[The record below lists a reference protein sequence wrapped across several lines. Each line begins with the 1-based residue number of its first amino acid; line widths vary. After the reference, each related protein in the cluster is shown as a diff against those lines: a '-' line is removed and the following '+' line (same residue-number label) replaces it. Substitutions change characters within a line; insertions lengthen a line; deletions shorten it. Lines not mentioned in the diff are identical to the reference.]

1 MGSTGWCTFLWVV
14 HLPAHWWL
22 CVGVIV
28 VMGAC
33 VRTCV
38 RWSSCLALALPS
50 RCCLCPLGR
59 AFGSLLAPQC
69 LALGM
74 LVASFSWC
82 PWQFAPRSR
91 IGPVD
96 PLSSQ
101 NALRHR
107 LTSMCHAS
115 VSGTRSFLGE
125 VSDTGNARG
134 ALARNERHPSLGMLS
149 ALFCLVLRASPPSPP
164 PFPSPPCLPNPS
176 GIGLPMA
183 LPWGCGVC
191 CLARSGPVPL
201 LCSGMGLWL
210 AMLPPPPPLSAS
222 WRFLR

>member
-38 RWSSCLALALPS
+38 RWSSCLAMALPS

-69 LALGM
+69 LALGL

-115 VSGTRSFLGE
+115 VSGTRSFL
-125 VSDTGNARG
+125 TRY
-134 ALARNERHPSLGMLS
+134 PTLGMLVAPWPVMKGIRHWECS
-149 ALFCLVLRASPPSPP
+149 LSFCCGSPR
-164 PFPSPPCLPNPS
+164 CRK
-176 GIGLPMA
+176 
-183 LPWGCGVC
+183 
-191 CLARSGPVPL
+191 LAGY
-201 LCSGMGLWL
+201 G
-210 AMLPPPPPLSAS
+210 
-222 WRFLR
+222 